1 MPFFGWQTSDD
12 LPVKFPSYPMLKLYF
27 LPILL
32 LCLIGTLSAQSV
44 NDTKAVQASLEKA
57 RASVRSQFKQSTK
70 DKAKIIK
77 QLLDLGLW
85 QEATDAIKAG
95 KGLSNAEKSILLAEY
110 HWLTN
115 DFKQAEKDVTNAL
128 AADKNNIWAR
138 RLKAQLAIEAWDLQ
152 NAEKQC
158 KALLASN
165 PNDEETSLVLGRAL
179 LLQKKYPEAL
189 TVAKKLQ
196 QKNANLAGAYL
207 LEANVYFWD
216 QHPEQAE
223 APLVKSLTLDPFNAD
238 ARFSYGYAI
247 WRRIDATQLN
257 DMAAQWQLALNINPL
272 HFQTH
277 WHWGNGHT
285 NLTYADYADK
295 DEKVIREKLRE
306 ADKLFHENKL
316 ADAVAITYKVAKE
329 YPASVLPAMHRGSLY
344 YSDFDTPKRKA
355 NLDSAEM
362 AFVGI
367 LDKKKHYGPAHNG
380 LSAVIKSKRIP
391 YLMTYDSITNVL
403 KTTKINDPENFTNV
417 FPDLTYFP
425 GSRAKAM
432 VWNQMYTSVVY
443 FPFLSKQG
451 NAFVVPPL
459 HIDLAIAMR
468 SPYFRAS
475 TTFDNRQWMDIRGVG
490 SGAAAIEYVERGA
503 YQERNVVLHE
513 YVHLFH
519 GRVLTDAENRIIRER
534 YYNAMKNHLT
544 LDYYSQNNESE
555 YFAQTYPA
563 YFETVKVHP
572 LDFKSMN
579 ITAELKSKDP
589 EMYKFLDGLV
599 KKERAYL
606 NGDHSVMASNWAQV
620 YINLSNKV
628 IKSDPAKAGKY
639 LDTALVYDNKYQ
651 PAYLAYARLK
661 QQQNEFDK
669 ALSYIKS
676 AEGIDPGYAPVY
688 VAYAKWEEDKGGS
701 DKTPDEFVKS
711 QAAWLQKA
719 LDLEKDYQTR
729 AYAAIQLRE
738 MYYQNGRIS
747 QAIKAAEDYAT
758 TGADVSTY
766 LRDRRDDAKAFAL
779 AQRGMLGYA
788 NQLDGLKKL
797 VLQRPQNY
805 ELRGLYADALLAVGR
820 NQEAITTMKEVQRI
834 LESGKNPRTD
844 FDLRI
849 AEGYAKLGKQDSLA
863 FYLDKA
869 LAEKSSLDP
878 TDKQRMVRLLATAKR
893 LPDAETLSKTLNPKG
908 SLLYQSSAMQST
920 GVLSMQSGKSDEA
933 VAAFKKSLEYNPYNL
948 ESYVAL
954 ANLYKQTNKQD
965 ELKGLLATANQLDIK
980 PGEVSGL

>member
-1 MPFFGWQTSDD
+1 MTR
-12 LPVKFPSYPMLKLYF
+12 LYA

-32 LCLIGTLSAQSV
+32 LCLAGVASAQPA

-57 RASVRSQFKQSTK
+57 RADVRNQFRQNTNG
-70 DKAKIIK
+70 KAKVIK
-77 QLLDLGLW
+77 RMLDLGLW
-85 QEATDAIKAG
+85 QEATDAIKSG
-95 KGLSNAEKSILLAEY
+95 KGLGVAEKAILRAEY
-110 HWLTN
+110 AWLIN
-115 DFKQAEKDVTNAL
+115 DFKQAEKEVKSAL
-128 AADKNNIWAR
+128 SADKNSAWAK
-138 RLKAQLAIEAWDLQ
+138 RLKAVLAIEAWDLA

-158 KALLASN
+158 KALIASN
-165 PNDEETSLVLGRAL
+165 PADDETAQVLGRAL

-189 TVAKKLQ
+189 DVAKKLQ
-196 QKNANLAGAYL
+196 KKNPNLAGAYL

-257 DMAAQWQLALNINPL
+257 DMAAQWQLALEINPL

-295 DEKVIREKLRE
+295 NEKEIREKLKE
-306 ADKLFHENKL
+306 VDKLFHANRL
-316 ADAVAITYKVAKE
+316 TDAVAVTHRVEKE
-329 YPASVLPAMHRGSLY
+329 YPNSVLPAMHRASIY
-344 YSDFDTPKRKA
+344 YSDFDTPNRKA
-355 NLDSAEM
+355 NLDSAEQ

-367 LDKKKHYGPAHNG
+367 LAKKKHYGPAHNG

-403 KTTKINDPENFTNV
+403 KTTKIADPEHFTDV
-417 FPDLTYFP
+417 FPDLTYYP

-451 NAFVVPPL
+451 NTFVVPPL
-459 HIDLAIAMR
+459 HIDLALAMR
-468 SPYFRAS
+468 SPQFRYT

-503 YQERNVVLHE
+503 YEERNVVLHE

-519 GRVLTDAENRIIRER
+519 GRVLTDAENRKIRER
-534 YYNAMKNHLT
+534 YYHAMKNHLT

-563 YFETVKVHP
+563 YFEKVKVHP

-589 EMYKFLDGLV
+589 EMYKFLDALV

-606 NGDHSVMASNWAQV
+606 NGDQSVMASNWAQV

-628 IKSDPAKAGKY
+628 IRSDSVKAGKY
-639 LDTALVYDNKYQ
+639 LDTALVYDSKYQ

-661 QQQNEFDK
+661 QQQKDFDK
-669 ALSYIKS
+669 ALSYIKA
-676 AEGIDPGYAPVY
+676 AEAIDPNYAPVY
-688 VAYAKWEEDKGGS
+688 AAYAKWEEDKAGPQDRS
-701 DKTPDEFVKS
+701 PELIAK
-711 QAAWLQKA
+711 QATLLRKA
-719 LDLEKDYQTR
+719 LDLETDYQTR
-729 AYAAIQLRE
+729 AYDAIQLRE
-738 MYYQNGRIS
+738 MYVQNGLVS
-747 QAIKAAEDYAT
+747 QAIKAAEDYAA
-758 TGADVSTY
+758 TGPDVSTY
-766 LRDRRDDAKAFAL
+766 LRDRRDDAKAFGL
-779 AQRGMLGYA
+779 AQRAMLGYA

-797 VLQRPQNY
+797 VLLRPQNY

-820 NQEAITTMKEVQRI
+820 YPEAVTTMKEVQRI
-834 LESGKNPRTD
+834 LESGRSSRAD

-849 AEGYAKLGKQDSLA
+849 AESYAKQGKTDSLTS
-863 FYLDKA
+863 YLDKVM
-869 LAEKSSLDP
+869 AEKGSLDR
-878 TDKQRMVRLLATAKR
+878 TYKQRLVRLLASAKR
-893 LPDAETLSKTLNPKG
+893 LPEAEALYKSLSASGNP
-908 SLLYQSSAMQST
+908 LYESSALQSG
-920 GVLSMQSGKSDEA
+920 GVLNQAAGKTDEA
-933 VAAFKKSLEYNPYNL
+933 VEAFKKSLKLNPYNL
-948 ESYVAL
+948 ESYATL
-954 ANLYKQTNKQD
+954 AKLYKQTGRQT
-965 ELKGLLATANQLDIK
+965 ELKELLAAASQLDIK
-980 PGEVSGL
+980 PGEVAGL